1 MASKPRAKKKV
12 VKQAVRNVRLT
23 TNETSLLR
31 RSILSNIFDSRR
43 DIDDECGYP
52 KSISASQYR
61 YLYDREGLG
70 TRVVN
75 IYPEECWAVDPQIVD
90 GPQDKTSSF
99 EKALED
105 LNEEHHIWSQ
115 LEKADEMSGIGRFGC
130 LFLGVDDGLR
140 FEQPVASGKRKLL
153 YLRVFDESSLSIK
166 SVEKDK
172 RSKRYGKPTMYT
184 VKFDGDDVVEH
195 TNVHWTRMIHLADNR
210 KDSENFGVPRMQVVF
225 NRIYD
230 IRKVLSGSGE
240 MFWKGA
246 FPGYAF
252 EVDPELGDVEL
263 DEDSLKE
270 QVQDYFDGLQRYMS
284 LTGMS
289 VKSLQP
295 QVADPSKHIESQIKV
310 LAMVLGI
317 PWRIFQ
323 GTEEARLASSQDVK
337 VWNKRLARR
346 QNKYLSPF
354 LVRPFLERMMEFE
367 ILPKVQKYE
376 IKWPDLNAQTDHDKA
391 EVAKSWTEALAK
403 YVAGQVEQIIPPREF
418 FTMVMGFTKD
428 QADRIVEKMEEYLE
442 ELEEKHEKKLEEQMK
457 LAGASKPSTLPTG
470 PSGGETQQSII
481 EKRSKAPPAD

>member
-1 MASKPRAKKKV
+1 
-12 VKQAVRNVRLT
+12 
-23 TNETSLLR
+23 
-31 RSILSNIFDSRR
+31 
-43 DIDDECGYP
+43 
-52 KSISASQYR
+52 
-61 YLYDREGLG
+61 
-70 TRVVN
+70 
-75 IYPEECWAVDPQIVD
+75 
-90 GPQDKTSSF
+90 
-99 EKALED
+99 
-105 LNEEHHIWSQ
+105 
-115 LEKADEMSGIGRFGC
+115 
-130 LFLGVDDGLR
+130 
-140 FEQPVASGKRKLL
+140 
-153 YLRVFDESSLSIK
+153 
-166 SVEKDK
+166 
-172 RSKRYGKPTMYT
+172 
-184 VKFDGDDVVEH
+184 
-195 TNVHWTRMIHLADNR
+195 
-210 KDSENFGVPRMQVVF
+210 MQVVF